1 MDSNPSRQNDLIL
14 DQFTKQADSFAAR
27 MASEPFNPLS
37 IQLLL
42 QRVDLTG
49 KESLLDV
56 ACGPGLLALGLAP
69 KVKKVTGIDL
79 VPAMLDKARAFQAQA
94 GIANAEW
101 VLGDVYPLPFPD
113 REFHGV
119 LSRFALHHHPDPA
132 CLLGEMKR
140 VAKKSGWICL
150 IDITPAEDKAEA
162 FNSFEKMRD
171 PSHTRALS
179 MPEFKYLAREAGLKN
194 LSLDFCGLERDLEN
208 QLASSFP
215 EPGNADKIRRLFE
228 QDLADQKLGVQS
240 RRENGRIRYT
250 YPVTLLVGYL

>member
-1 MDSNPSRQNDLIL
+1 MEPNPPRQNDLIL
-14 DQFTKQADSFAAR
+14 DQYTKQADSFAER
-27 MASEPFNPLS
+27 MASEPFNQLS

-49 KESLLDV
+49 RENLLDV

-79 VPAMLDKARAFQAQA
+79 VPAMLEKARAFQAQA
-94 GIANAEW
+94 GIPNVEW
-101 VLGDVYPLPFPD
+101 VLGDVNPLPFPD
-113 REFHGV
+113 RQFHGV
-119 LSRFALHHHPDPA
+119 MSRFALHHYPDPIR
-132 CLLGEMKR
+132 LLTEIKR

-150 IDITPAEDKAEA
+150 IDITPAEDKVES
-162 FNSFEKMRD
+162 FNAFEKMRD

-208 QLASSFP
+208 QLAGSFP
-215 EPGNADKIRRLFE
+215 EPGNADKIRQMFE
-228 QDLADQKLGVQS
+228 QDLTAQKLGVQT